1 HGEVVKKE
9 GFSSTLKSMVYLG
22 EGRILLV
29 GDAAGLVDLYR
40 GVGMDNAAL
49 SGRLAIKAIKKAEE
63 GSIEAVKVYKNLMKK
78 VVKKINK
85 NAKKHIK
92 RFLSNNELEKSL
104 SLLDMLKGGLYMF
117 IVNQINKILPPE
129 KLVFL
134 PP

>member
-1 HGEVVKKE
+1 
-9 GFSSTLKSMVYLG
+9 
-22 EGRILLV
+22 
-29 GDAAGLVDLYR
+29 
-40 GVGMDNAAL
+40 
-49 SGRLAIKAIKKAEE
+49 
-63 GSIEAVKVYKNLMKK
+63 SIEAVKVYKNLMKK

-104 SLLDMLKGGLYMF
+104 SLIDMLKGGLYMF